1 MLVYYGK
8 TETQEA
14 KDSVQKNGFS
24 LTMPVLGGIC
34 VENLPPENFH
44 FNKIGRFLLWE
55 SDFALFGFTKT
66 NFQTKGIKET
76 AAELYRELFKVTKGS
91 YLYRVWNYLPH
102 LNLGEGDNERYK
114 QFCEGRSNAFYE
126 TFGEEHLAFMPAG
139 SCVGIDG
146 DDLVIYFLA
155 GAKCPDHHEN
165 PNQVPAYR
173 YPRQYGPRSPSFA
186 RATSIHLNKKHYSF
200 ISGTAAVLGYE
211 SQGNND
217 LQRQLKVTCDNL
229 ELITQQISVSVPD
242 SKNTKTKRS
251 GKVYLRNSNDY
262 EEARNYLK
270 FRFPDLVDSLIFL
283 RSDICR
289 KDLLI
294 EIELLFVGEDS
305 SIETT

>member
-1 MLVYYGK
+1 MLVHYGNTVPHK
-8 TETQEA
+8 D
-14 KDSVQKNGFS
+14 KDSDQKNDSNLS
-24 LTMPVLGGIC
+24 LPVLGE
-34 VENLPPENFH
+34 VRFENLPPENAQFKK
-44 FNKIGRFLLWE
+44 NGSFLLYE
-55 SDFALFGFTKT
+55 NEYVLFGFTKT
-66 NFQTKGIKET
+66 KIEASRLKET
-76 AAELYRELFKVTKGS
+76 AENLYRELFEITKGAF
-91 YLYRVWNYLPH
+91 LYRVWNYLPQI
-102 LNLGEGDNERYK
+102 NFGEGDQERYK
-114 QFCEGRSNAFYE
+114 QFCEGRSNAFHE
-126 TFGEEHLAFMPAG
+126 TFGEEHLTFMPAG

-146 DDLVIYFLA
+146 DELVIYFLA

-186 RATSIHLNKKHYSF
+186 RATSIHLNQKHYSF

-229 ELITQQISVSVPD
+229 ELISGQISNSVPD
-242 SKNTKTKRS
+242 SKHTKMKRN

-270 FRFPDLVDSLIFL
+270 FRFSDLVDSLIFL

-289 KDLLI
+289 KELLI
-294 EIELLFVGEDS
+294 EIELLFVGEES